1 MWSPVMT
8 GLKSVES
15 GLISQKQMSSGATQV
30 SSLAGAKPEMSQ
42 KEERERINEKHTKQS
57 MA

>member
-1 MWSPVMT
+1 MT